1 MRHAAKSNMLNE
13 VEISKY
19 LLPSLMGNPDLG
31 ETVTDLIAILQSI
44 NYSKFDRFFNAADEL
59 LTKLLSNFLECEV
72 LVAVTDGYDFE
83 FWIDAAERKRRTEG
97 SAHMH
102 EIEIIDS
109 QTFQ

>member
-19 LLPSLMGNPDLG
+19 LLPSLMENPDLG

-83 FWIDAAERKRRTEG
+83 F
-97 SAHMH
+97 
-102 EIEIIDS
+102 
-109 QTFQ
+109 